1 MTSERNP
8 TVVVIG
14 GGLAGL
20 AAAAALADRG
30 TSVMLLESRSRLGGR
45 ASSFRDKETGT
56 RIDNC
61 QHVSMGC
68 CTNFRHFCESVGVAD
83 LLRTERE
90 LYFVGPD
97 GTINTFAA
105 GRLPAPLH
113 LFSAFRRLSYLS
125 KQEGQ
130 TLSRGLRALA
140 RVETAGTKGQTFAEW
155 LRAHQQTPE
164 IMERFWHVV
173 LVSAL
178 SESLDR
184 IDVGHAR
191 KVFVDA
197 FLANRCGWEVQIPT
211 TSLDD
216 LYGTRLMQWLAARHV
231 KVRLRAGV
239 QRMKMDGSRVAAVEL
254 RDGERIDAKHFIVAV
269 PHYLAIPLLPEPL
282 QQHPSL
288 AGVAK
293 LESAPI
299 SSVHLWFDREITPLP
314 HAVFIERLSQWMFN
328 RTALQGSGVRG
339 QESVRDE
346 SSEVEGQN
354 SESNGP
360 RTTDQ
365 RTTTRSSSAPVEA

>member
-1 MTSERNP
+1 VTGPERNP
-8 TVVVIG
+8 TVIVIG

-20 AAAAALADRG
+20 AAAAALGERG

-45 ASSFRDKETGT
+45 ASSFHDKESGT

-68 CTNFRHFCESVGVAD
+68 CTNFRHFCDTVGVAD

-97 GTINTFAA
+97 ATINRFAA

-113 LFSAFRRLSYLS
+113 LFSAFRKLSYLS

-130 TLSRGLRALA
+130 ALSRGLRALA
-140 RVETAGTKGQTFAEW
+140 RVQPAETNGQTFAEW
-155 LRAHQQTPE
+155 LRAHEQTPE

-197 FLANRCGWEVQIPT
+197 FLANRGGWEVQIPT

-216 LYGTRLMQWLAARHV
+216 LYGTKLTGWLAARHV

-239 QRMKMDGSRVAAVEL
+239 QRMKMEGSRVAAVEL

-269 PHYLAIPLLPEPL
+269 PHYLSLPLLPCPL
-282 QQHPSL
+282 KQ
-288 AGVAK
+288 
-293 LESAPI
+293 
-299 SSVHLWFDREITPLP
+299 
-314 HAVFIERLSQWMFN
+314 
-328 RTALQGSGVRG
+328 LQ
-339 QESVRDE
+339 
-346 SSEVEGQN
+346 
-354 SESNGP
+354 
-360 RTTDQ
+360 
-365 RTTTRSSSAPVEA
+365 